1 MLKNIIA
8 FATAFIL
15 WIVLWFGSSYLVS
28 LLIPS
33 RFNADGTTESSAV
46 FFLFLVASI
55 IISAISGWVLALVV
69 GESNRTLALTL
80 GAFLFSL
87 ALILHAS
94 SWQDFPMW
102 YHMLFLLLMI
112 PSILFGNRIIE
123 RNTLFY

>member
-46 FFLFLVASI
+46 LFLFLVVSI
-55 IISAISGWVLALVV
+55 LISAISGWVLSLIV
-69 GESNRTLALTL
+69 GDSNRTLALTL
-80 GAFLFSL
+80 GAVLFSL
-87 ALILHAS
+87 ALILQLS
-94 SWQDFPMW
+94 SWQEFPFW
-102 YHMLFLLLMI
+102 YHLLFLALMI

-123 RNTLFY
+123 RDSLFY